1 MPARRQGAGL
11 RLAVAHDTSD
21 EQVRIVEGR
30 SVCVRERVAELAAL
44 VDRARGLRCDVARNP
59 ARKRELP
66 EELAQSRRV
75 APDVRI
81 DLAVGPF
88 QIGIRDQPW
97 AAVSWPGD
105 VEHVERALPDRAV
118 QVDVDQI
125 QPRRR
130 AEVAQQARLDLLC
143 LERLVPQR
151 VVEQIDL
158 PDREVVGGSPVG
170 VDPVQ
175 FPGGERR
182 LRCGLGA
189 HQLFAR
195 SGRNGGATRMR
206 ASTATQRSPLARI
219 GLRSSSAISGRSSTK
234 RASRCSSS
242 VKAALL
248 TAGRPRKPRTSSP
261 ALPNSTSSRASPS
274 VSGAIRKPVP
284 PINSA
289 ITPPGPN
296 ATSGPNTGSCT
307 APARNSTPV
316 IIGCTSSGGPIRSAA
331 SRTASS
337 RASPSATPPSSVLC
351 APVRAVLTTTGYPS
365 SRAAATASS
374 SVTATRS

>member
-143 LERLVPQR
+143 LERLVQQR

-158 PDREVVGGSPVG
+158 PDREGVGGAPVG

-261 ALPNSTSSRASPS
+261 ALPS

-289 ITPPGPN
+289 ITPPGPK

-307 APARNSTPV
+307 APARNSTAPV
-316 IIGCTSSGGPIRSAA
+316 TICCTSSGGPMRSPA

-337 RASPSATPPSSVLC
+337 RSRPSATPPSSVLC
-351 APVRAVLTTTGYPS
+351 APARAVLTT
-365 SRAAATASS
+365 
-374 SVTATRS
+374 